1 MAVGCKT
8 SIKQNTATNQITPR
22 LGNQGQRDKKMNA
35 YEIMNLDANNKVL
48 GDYYKSKLV
57 GNGGQ
62 TYSRLYLD
70 LDDNTLSEANFA
82 SCNTWY
88 QRDDGSLIEIDA
100 HNNYGA
106 DLSAEELKWLE
117 EDGLSDF
124 GWADFCAEIEAAI
137 EEALA

>member
-1 MAVGCKT
+1 MY
-8 SIKQNTATNQITPR
+8 
-22 LGNQGQRDKKMNA
+22 A
-35 YEIMNLDANNKVL
+35 YEIMDLDANNKVL

-70 LDDNTLSEANFA
+70 LNNNTLSEANFA

-106 DLSAEELKWLE
+106 DLSAEELEWLE